1 MTVEFMNCFMRTF
14 PVLKAIDETESPRNE
29 TSPGD
34 HRREIVQAA
43 FIRPRHNNCPLDC
56 RAQFIACSSDVV
68 ITFSSNRP
76 SIQGVVIAHPIRLV
90 FN

>member
-43 FIRPRHNNCPLDC
+43 FIRPRHNNCPL
-56 RAQFIACSSDVV
+56 IMTLTP
-68 ITFSSNRP
+68 INRGPVGKP
-76 SIQGVVIAHPIRLV
+76 S
-90 FN
+90 